1 MIVYCILFCFGLEI
15 LLLKV
20 CNDDCICGLCVLYVN
35 FILENM
41 LFDSFNVYFL
51 IFQMIIKFKECN
63 DIYEFCIL

>member
-15 LLLKV
+15 SLLKV

-51 IFQMIIKFKECN
+51 IF
-63 DIYEFCIL
+63 